1 MTAEFTTHEPSY
13 VFRGQPTMLVRLPE
27 AAVAALRASPRVRSV
42 SRGRP
47 LELHAEQT
55 GWHFAGYPQGHR
67 LLALQDT
74 AVGQGAQGTDG
85 SDVGIAIIDSGVDC
99 FNLNNVD
106 MYQACAGG
114 YNFTLDPGPYY
125 DAVRDPSTGQVSHHG
140 TSVASV
146 INAIIKNSVGVRGA
160 APGALVYSLKIFSSV
175 IGDYPDCNRSAA
187 AIDYATF
194 TLSAEV
200 AIINLSYGSWSGSD
214 SSGYAADC
222 EAEIDAIY
230 SAWVTGRFVAA
241 ATGNSSTNVAF
252 PARLNGVAA
261 TSGIECCWLGAAKPW
276 PNSNIGSQVKFA
288 AAAHN
293 VYTVGPN
300 GTVLSR
306 AGTSFAAPLAAAIA
320 AIVQSANPESPLHGQ
335 CILLHLQNTA
345 QSVLGGSSTEVGAG
359 MLDAY
364 TAWGTSLP
372 TQEFWCQ
379 QPREG

>member
-1 MTAEFTTHEPSY
+1 MRSTVRELAKASWLLAFVAGCSDAVSPPEHRPSAQRSSPVNLEYAVRFRDSIGAADRAMTAEFTTHEPSY

-200 AIINLSYGSWSGSD
+200 AIINLSYGSG
-214 SSGYAADC
+214 
-222 EAEIDAIY
+222 
-230 SAWVTGRFVAA
+230 
-241 ATGNSSTNVAF
+241 
-252 PARLNGVAA
+252 
-261 TSGIECCWLGAAKPW
+261 
-276 PNSNIGSQVKFA
+276 QVR
-288 AAAHN
+288 
-293 VYTVGPN
+293 TRQGMQ
-300 GTVLSR
+300 R
-306 AGTSFAAPLAAAIA
+306 
-320 AIVQSANPESPLHGQ
+320 IVRRKSMPF
-335 CILLHLQNTA
+335 
-345 QSVLGGSSTEVGAG
+345 
-359 MLDAY
+359 
-364 TAWGTSLP
+364 
-372 TQEFWCQ
+372 TQ
-379 QPREG
+379 RG